1 MPTKKSSPAQK
12 LRKPPPAA
20 PEAALFDRVAG
31 IIEQAQ
37 TSVVRAVNNSMVL
50 AYWLIGR
57 EIVRELQG
65 GRKRAAYGKEV
76 LTDLS
81 KRLGE
86 RYGRGFSIT
95 NLQNFRLFHLTYAN
109 RVSEIQHIGCA
120 ELAATEARVF
130 PTARI
135 RHIRCGES
143 EPQEIQH
150 IGCAVLE
157 HLSEAAEQVD
167 AARGFSPNLG
177 WSHYRALM
185 RVENRVERL
194 FYEIEADHAGWDVE
208 TLERQIHTFLFA
220 RLLKSRNKE
229 GVMAL
234 IKAGQEVAQPID
246 AIKNPYVLD
255 FLNLP
260 ESDILHESKLE
271 AAIIGNLQAFL
282 LELGKGFAFVAR
294 QKRIDFDGDC
304 FYIDLVFYHC
314 ILKCY
319 VLIDLKLGKLT
330 HQDAGQMDS
339 YVRLYDDM
347 CRSPGDNPTIGL
359 ILCSEKSGA
368 IARYSVLHESKQIFA
383 STYMLHLPT
392 EEELRREIERERR
405 LIEERAAARDRKTK
419 PSI

>member
-1 MPTKKSSPAQK
+1 
-12 LRKPPPAA
+12 
-20 PEAALFDRVAG
+20 
-31 IIEQAQ
+31 
-37 TSVVRAVNNSMVL
+37 
-50 AYWLIGR
+50 
-57 EIVRELQG
+57 
-65 GRKRAAYGKEV
+65 
-76 LTDLS
+76 
-81 KRLGE
+81 
-86 RYGRGFSIT
+86 
-95 NLQNFRLFHLTYAN
+95 
-109 RVSEIQHIGCA
+109 
-120 ELAATEARVF
+120 
-130 PTARI
+130 
-135 RHIRCGES
+135 
-143 EPQEIQH
+143 
-150 IGCAVLE
+150 
-157 HLSEAAEQVD
+157 
-167 AARGFSPNLG
+167 
-177 WSHYRALM
+177 M

-194 FYEIEADHAGWDVE
+194 FYEIEANQAGWDVE

-234 IKAGQEVAQPID
+234 IKAGQELAQPID
-246 AIKNPYVLD
+246 TIKNPYVLD

-260 ESDILHESKLE
+260 ESDILHESTLE

-339 YVRLYDDM
+339 YVRIYDDL

-368 IARYSVLHESKQIFA
+368 IARYSVLHESRQIFA
-383 STYMLHLPT
+383 STYVLHLPT

-405 LIEERAAARDRKTK
+405 LIEVRAAARNRKSK

>member
-1 MPTKKSSPAQK
+1 MPTKKRSLAQK
-12 LRKPPPAA
+12 LRKPAPAA

-37 TSVVRAVNNSMVL
+37 TSVVRAVNSSMVL

-65 GRKRAAYGKEV
+65 GQKRAAYGKEV
-76 LTDLS
+76 LADLS

-109 RVSEIQHIGCA
+109 RVPEIQHIGCA
-120 ELAATEARVF
+120 ESAATEEREF
-130 PTARI
+130 PPTRTRRI
-135 RHIRCGES
+135 GGS
-143 EPQEIQH
+143 QSQPQEIQH
-150 IGCAVLE
+150 IGSAVLE

-177 WSHYRALM
+177 WSH
-185 RVENRVERL
+185 
-194 FYEIEADHAGWDVE
+194 
-208 TLERQIHTFLFA
+208 
-220 RLLKSRNKE
+220 
-229 GVMAL
+229 
-234 IKAGQEVAQPID
+234 
-246 AIKNPYVLD
+246 
-255 FLNLP
+255 
-260 ESDILHESKLE
+260 
-271 AAIIGNLQAFL
+271 
-282 LELGKGFAFVAR
+282 
-294 QKRIDFDGDC
+294 
-304 FYIDLVFYHC
+304 HC

-339 YVRLYDDM
+339 YVRIYDDL

-383 STYMLHLPT
+383 STYVLHLPT

-405 LIEERAAARDRKTK
+405 LIEERAAARDRKSK